1 MEGGGTRHSLSNP
14 HRFFFPPP
22 ILLTVVPS
30 VGKPGGVGWEGEAS
44 TGLYPGHWE
53 SWRRRRLGA
62 EIKGSGMPPPPPTPS
77 PGPHC
82 LPDLGLGGEGGK
94 LWWGWMEIRPNTP
107 PAPTLSN
114 LYPPL
119 TLVPQ
124 CVAEI
129 RASGQSPHS
138 LPPKNILKLS
148 PPFA

>member
-1 MEGGGTRHSLSNP
+1 MGGGGLHGSLPWALGVVEEEEEEEVGSRNQRERDAP
-14 HRFFFPPP
+14 ASLPPLPPLHRQAP
-22 ILLTVVPS
+22 IVSLIWDWEEKVENC
-30 VGKPGGVGWEGEAS
+30 GGGGW
-44 TGLYPGHWE
+44 
-53 SWRRRRLGA
+53 R
-62 EIKGSGMPPPPPTPS
+62 SGPTP
-77 PGPHC
+77 
-82 LPDLGLGGEGGK
+82 
-94 LWWGWMEIRPNTP
+94 P

-119 TLVPQ
+119 TPVPQ